1 MPDDFMVNDWW
12 ESGGIAMAQFK
23 LEMHAVLK
31 TAQRLKDA
39 GFVNV
44 EERIVKIPIGSWPKD
59 KKLKTV
65 GLYACASL
73 VDGLE
78 GLSLAP
84 LTRGKFFSK
93 SGVTA
98 QLLSCILRC
107 DLLRSKLET
116 C

>member
-12 ESGGIAMAQFK
+12 ESVGKAMAKFR
-23 LEMHAVLK
+23 LEVHAVLK

-44 EERIVKIPIGSWPKD
+44 EERIIKIPIGPWPKD

-65 GLYACASL
+65 GHYACASL

-78 GLSLAP
+78 GLSLGP
-84 LTRGKFFSK
+84 LTRGKFS
-93 SGVTA
+93 
-98 QLLSCILRC
+98 
-107 DLLRSKLET
+107 
-116 C
+116 

>member
-12 ESGGIAMAQFK
+12 ESVGKAMAQSR
-23 LEMHAVLK
+23 LEVHAVLK

-44 EERIVKIPIGSWPKD
+44 EKRIIKIPIGAWPKD
-59 KKLKTV
+59 KTLKTL
-65 GLYACASL
+65 GIYARTSL

-84 LTRGKFFSK
+84 LTRGKFF
-93 SGVTA
+93 
-98 QLLSCILRC
+98 
-107 DLLRSKLET
+107 
-116 C
+116 